1 MSDLI
6 PEADGSSERRTSFP
20 AAPPMVI
27 DTAKT
32 YTAEMVTS
40 MGSMTIHLDPIAAPR
55 RSTASSTWPVGTIS
69 MG

>member
-27 DTAKT
+27 DTEKT

-40 MGSMTIHLDPIAAPR
+40 MGAMTIHLDPIVPS
-55 RSTASSTWPVGTIS
+55 RSGSTRSHHRPLCLLR
-69 MG
+69 

>member
-27 DTAKT
+27 DTEKT

-55 RSTASSTWPVGTIS
+55 R
-69 MG
+69 